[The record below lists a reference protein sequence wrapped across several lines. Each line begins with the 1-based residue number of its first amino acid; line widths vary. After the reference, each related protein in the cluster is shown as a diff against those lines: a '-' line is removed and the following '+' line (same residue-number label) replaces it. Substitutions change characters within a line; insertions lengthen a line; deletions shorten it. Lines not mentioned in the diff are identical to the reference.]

1 MVEIERLKRM
11 PEFQAM
17 EEKEL
22 KELIAAMQE
31 LVHSYTNNNFQNRQK
46 RITAK
51 SENGK
56 IIGFCQF
63 FDEGD
68 SIQIS
73 ESINNGLYT
82 IVEVTDRTITLDRA
96 LYEAPYNLLTKIE
109 YPKNVIQGVVNLLK
123 WEVQMRNK
131 VGIQSESISRHAVT
145 YFSQDVTNTCMGYPI
160 SLLGFLKPYKKAK
173 V

>member
-1 MVEIERLKRM
+1 MVELKRLKGM
-11 PEFQAM
+11 QEFKELN
-17 EEKEL
+17 EEEL

-31 LVHSYTNNNFQNRQK
+31 LVHSYTNNNFQNREK

-68 SIQIS
+68 TIQIS
-73 ESINNGLYT
+73 ESVNSGLYT
-82 IVEVTDRTITLDRA
+82 ILEVTDRTITLDKK
-96 LYEAPYNLLTKIE
+96 LYDAHYNLLTKIE
-109 YPKNVIQGVVNLLK
+109 YPKNVVQGVINLLK

-131 VGIQSESISRHAVT
+131 VGIQSESISRHSVT
-145 YFSQDVTNTCMGYPI
+145 YFSQDASNTCMGYPI